1 MDKFAIFALLIKYKR
16 LMRAIILP
24 NGYVKV
30 KRMNF
35 IRDFWDGGII
45 PEDLYWLEEDAKG
58 YISFPKHRLDELE
71 AKKTAYKSR
80 TEKLFK
86 CAELNN
92 KGMELEKQGK
102 IAEAIAIYEE
112 NIKGDCYPAMHSFDR
127 LLVLYRK
134 SKDYENEKRV
144 AEKAIYLFSDNKY
157 KERLQKIKL
166 LISKQK

>member
-1 MDKFAIFALLIKYKR
+1 
-16 LMRAIILP
+16 MRVTSML
-24 NGYVKV
+24 NGNIKV
-30 KRMNF
+30 KRMDF
-35 IRDFWDGGII
+35 IHEFMEYGVI
-45 PEDLYWLEEDAKG
+45 PEDLYWLEEDSNG
-58 YISFPKHRLDELE
+58 YISFPKHRLDELK
-71 AKKTAYKSR
+71 AKKNAYISR
-80 TEKLFK
+80 TEKLLK

-92 KGMELEKQGK
+92 KGIELEKQGK
-102 IAEAIAIYEE
+102 IVEAIAIYEE

-166 LISKQK
+166 LILKQK

>member
-1 MDKFAIFALLIKYKR
+1 MNV
-16 LMRAIILP
+16 IILP

-30 KRMNF
+30 KRVDF
-35 IRDFWDGGII
+35 INEFLDGGFI
-45 PEDLYWLEEDAKG
+45 PEDLYWLEEDSNG
-58 YISFPKHRLDELE
+58 YISFPKHRLDELK
-71 AKKTAYKSR
+71 AKKNAYISR
-80 TEKLFK
+80 TEKLLK

-92 KGMELEKQGK
+92 KGIELEKHGK
-102 IAEAIAIYEE
+102 IVEAIAIYEE
-112 NIKGDCYPAMHSFDR
+112 NIKGDCYPAIHSFDR

-144 AEKAIYLFSDNKY
+144 AEKAIYLFSENKY

>member
-1 MDKFAIFALLIKYKR
+1 MKVTSML
-16 LMRAIILP
+16 
-24 NGYVKV
+24 NGNIKV
-30 KRMNF
+30 KRMDF
-35 IRDFWDGGII
+35 IHEFMECGVI
-45 PEDLYWLEEDAKG
+45 PEDLYWLEEDSNG
-58 YISFPKHRLDELE
+58 YISFPKHRLDELK
-71 AKKTAYKSR
+71 AKKNAYISR
-80 TEKLFK
+80 TEKLLK

-92 KGMELEKQGK
+92 KGIELEKQGK
-102 IAEAIAIYEE
+102 IVEAIAIYEE

-144 AEKAIYLFSDNKY
+144 AEKALYLFSDNKY

>member
-92 KGMELEKQGK
+92 KGIELEKQGK
-102 IAEAIAIYEE
+102 IVEAIAIYEE

-134 SKDYENEKRV
+134 AKDYENEKRI
-144 AEKAIYLFSDNKY
+144 AEKAISLFSGNKY

>member
-1 MDKFAIFALLIKYKR
+1 
-16 LMRAIILP
+16 MRVTSML
-24 NGYVKV
+24 NGNIKV
-30 KRMNF
+30 KRMDF
-35 IRDFWDGGII
+35 IHEFMEYGVI
-45 PEDLYWLEEDAKG
+45 PEDLYWLEEDSNG
-58 YISFPKHRLDELE
+58 YISFPKHRLDELK
-71 AKKTAYKSR
+71 AKKNAYISR
-80 TEKLFK
+80 TEKLLK

-92 KGMELEKQGK
+92 KGIELEKQGK
-102 IAEAIAIYEE
+102 IVEAIAIYEE

>member
-1 MDKFAIFALLIKYKR
+1 
-16 LMRAIILP
+16 MRVTSMLNRNI
-24 NGYVKV
+24 KV
-30 KRMNF
+30 KRMDF
-35 IRDFWDGGII
+35 IHEFMEYGVI
-45 PEDLYWLEEDAKG
+45 PEDLYWLEEDSNG
-58 YISFPKHRLDELE
+58 YISFPKHRLDELK
-71 AKKTAYKSR
+71 AKKNAYISR
-80 TEKLFK
+80 TEKLLK

-92 KGMELEKQGK
+92 KGIELEKQGK
-102 IAEAIAIYEE
+102 IVEAIAIYEE

>member
-1 MDKFAIFALLIKYKR
+1 MQIVN
-16 LMRAIILP
+16 LP

-30 KRMNF
+30 KRTDF
-35 IRDFWDGGII
+35 IREFWDGGII
-45 PEDLYWLEEDAKG
+45 PEDLYWLKEDSKG

-102 IAEAIAIYEE
+102 IAEAIAIYED
-112 NIKGDCYPAMHSFDR
+112 NIKGDCYPARHSFDR

-134 SKDYENEKRV
+134 AKDYENEKHV
-144 AEKAIYLFSDNKY
+144 AEKAISLFSDNKY
-157 KERLQKIKL
+157 KERLQKIEL
-166 LISKQK
+166 LISKQIV

>member
-1 MDKFAIFALLIKYKR
+1 
-16 LMRAIILP
+16 MRVTSML
-24 NGYVKV
+24 NGNIKV
-30 KRMNF
+30 KRMDF
-35 IRDFWDGGII
+35 IHEFMEYGVI
-45 PEDLYWLEEDAKG
+45 PEDLYWLEEDSNG
-58 YISFPKHRLDELE
+58 YISFPKHRLDELK
-71 AKKTAYKSR
+71 AKKNAYISR
-80 TEKLFK
+80 TEKLLK

-92 KGMELEKQGK
+92 KGIELEKQGK
-102 IAEAIAIYEE
+102 IVEAIAIYEE

-157 KERLQKIKL
+157 KERLQKIKF

>member
-1 MDKFAIFALLIKYKR
+1 M
-16 LMRAIILP
+16 MNVVILP

-30 KRMNF
+30 KRLDF
-35 IRDFWDGGII
+35 INEFLVGGLI
-45 PEDLYWLEEDAKG
+45 PEDLYWLEENSKG
-58 YISFPKHRLDELE
+58 YISFPKHRLDELK
-71 AKKTAYKSR
+71 AKKNAYISR
-80 TEKLFK
+80 TEKLLK

-92 KGMELEKQGK
+92 KGIEFEKQGK
-102 IAEAIAIYEE
+102 IVEAIAIYEE
-112 NIKGDCYPAMHSFDR
+112 NIKGDCYPATHSFDR

-144 AEKAIYLFSDNKY
+144 AEKAIYLFSENKY

>member
-1 MDKFAIFALLIKYKR
+1 
-16 LMRAIILP
+16 MRVTSML
-24 NGYVKV
+24 NGNIKV
-30 KRMNF
+30 KRMDF
-35 IRDFWDGGII
+35 IHEFMEYGVI
-45 PEDLYWLEEDAKG
+45 PEDLYWLEEDSNG
-58 YISFPKHRLDELE
+58 YISFPKHRLDELK
-71 AKKTAYKSR
+71 AKKNAYISR
-80 TEKLFK
+80 TEKLPK

-92 KGMELEKQGK
+92 KGIELEKQGK
-102 IAEAIAIYEE
+102 IVEAIAIYEE